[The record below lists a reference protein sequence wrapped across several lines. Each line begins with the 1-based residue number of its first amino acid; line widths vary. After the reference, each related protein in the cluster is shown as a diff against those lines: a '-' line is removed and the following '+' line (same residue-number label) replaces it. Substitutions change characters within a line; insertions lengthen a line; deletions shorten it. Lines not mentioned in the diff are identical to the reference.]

1 LREDKAADYQ
11 KFLTWAAEL
20 QKMCLGRYMFATYL
34 PARRHLEGLEE
45 NGATFSVYKNVCTH
59 CKADAGLGLFRP
71 RPPAPVFYALLHA
84 GEGGAFVPAG
94 SICRLSLM
102 RSFNATCA
110 AASLAMGTRN
120 GEQLT

>member
-1 LREDKAADYQ
+1 MRHI
-11 KFLTWAAEL
+11 FLPGGIWRAWRKMEL
-20 QKMCLGRYMFATYL
+20 LFLCTKISAPTAKQTQDLGF
-34 PARRHLEGLEE
+34 
-45 NGATFSVYKNVCTH
+45 
-59 CKADAGLGLFRP
+59 FRS
-71 RPPAPVFYALLHA
+71 RLPAPVFYALLHA

-94 SICRLSLM
+94 SICRLSLT